1 MFYAE
6 DNTSLHRQVLAGC
19 PFPVVSSNPGAG
31 GQPGGLAYLA
41 EPQFTHLHV
50 NL

>member
-1 MFYAE
+1 MFYVE
-6 DNTSLHRQVLAGC
+6 DNTNLHRQVLAGR
-19 PFPVVSSNPGAG
+19 PFPAVSSNPGAG

-41 EPQFTHLHV
+41 EPRFTRLHV